1 MLRKMLA
8 NKLQTW
14 AHEVHVNL
22 RVRKTLTAL
31 SHRRLHIKYKYQG
44 GTLPEPTNGC
54 QRRNRLSWIPI
65 SFENYKTLQKIDS
78 PKFRNKMPTL

>member
-54 QRRNRLSWIPI
+54 
-65 SFENYKTLQKIDS
+65 
-78 PKFRNKMPTL
+78 